1 MPMPELLRVL
11 SRQRRRD
18 VALDSKAA
26 GCATTQKIVR
36 VILASGQ
43 RNDCSLVEAML
54 GPIEG
59 VTVIADKAFDTDPF
73 RNDLAARGCTAVIPS
88 KDNRRHPKKL
98 NKAVYRWRHGVENV
112 FSRIKDL
119 IRITLR
125 RDKTSVS

>member
-18 VALDSKAA
+18 AALDSKVN
-26 GCATTQKIVR
+26 GCATKQKIVR
-36 VILASGQ
+36 VILAPGQ

-54 GPIEG
+54 GPIGG
-59 VTVIADKAFDTDPF
+59 VTVIANKAFDIDLF

-98 NKAVYRWRHGVENV
+98 NKAAYRWRHGVENV
-112 FSRIKDL
+112 FSG
-119 IRITLR
+119 
-125 RDKTSVS
+125 